1 MTSTHFDSD
10 DQEKTAQM
18 AEALIAH
25 LGSGAAA
32 SIFAERQLREAEGA
46 ALTTW
51 TAISLYLEKL
61 RDHP

>member
-1 MTSTHFDSD
+1 MTATNHNTTERD
-10 DQEKTAQM
+10 KTTQM

-25 LGSGAAA
+25 LGSGPAA
-32 SIFAERQLREAEGA
+32 SIFVERQLREAEGA

-61 RDHP
+61 RDRP